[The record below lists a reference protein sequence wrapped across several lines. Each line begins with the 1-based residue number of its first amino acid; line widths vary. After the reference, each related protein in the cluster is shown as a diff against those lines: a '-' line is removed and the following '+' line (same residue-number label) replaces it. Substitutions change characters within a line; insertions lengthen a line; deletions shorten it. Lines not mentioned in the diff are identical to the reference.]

1 MGHPCPLLEFIWRY
15 IPISGHT
22 HDKKPL
28 VNGEIIATIFQLN
41 EVIRIDGSGED
52 SICFKRLFERP
63 LYIGFLRRAPLSTY
77 RAHYAD
83 NYCHRMAATNVLV
96 IIVSKRA
103 NVFSALASFVKNQ
116 IPE

>member
-15 IPISGHT
+15 IPISGQT

-63 LYIGFLRRAPLSTY
+63 LYI
-77 RAHYAD
+77 
-83 NYCHRMAATNVLV
+83 
-96 IIVSKRA
+96 
-103 NVFSALASFVKNQ
+103 
-116 IPE
+116 